1 MRTRLYFNSKY
12 PDKIIKE
19 YIAKDKSKDELE
31 ELVNFRNKMIVEKNR
46 PDWPAFFIRPEKVSQ
61 IKGTSFKTLQQFVEG
76 EILYDYIRNN
86 GIDIR
91 TCARLISNI
100 EKDVMAAEKFVFP
113 DIANGGN
120 IIIQK
125 KNGEIAYRAIDSDDV
140 AFDDYY
146 CTCFSSK
153 MSGELLANG
162 KYALGVNKC
171 FEDKKGEYLYPN
183 KQLDIRSI
191 YALLYL
197 IMDSKRNFYPY
208 DTNEKM
214 RKYRYY
220 LDRLNIPQGS
230 DLYRKFLITLS
241 EDEPNQIIGDSLYEL
256 IDDGYSFEGR
266 KKAGYLTYTL
276 HKNKKAFYNNSTL

>member
-1 MRTRLYFNSKY
+1 MRARLYLDSKY
-12 PDKIIKE
+12 PGKIIKE

-31 ELVNFRNKMIVEKNR
+31 DLVNFRNKMIVEKNH

-61 IKGTSFKTLQQFVEG
+61 IKGTRFKTLQQFVEG

-91 TCARLISNI
+91 TCARLIRNI

-140 AFDDYY
+140 TFDDYY
-146 CTCFSSK
+146 CTGFSSK

-171 FEDKKGEYLYPN
+171 FEDNEGEYLYPN

-208 DTNEKM
+208 DRNEKM
-214 RKYRYY
+214 QKYMCY

-266 KKAGYLTYTL
+266 KKGGYLTYTL